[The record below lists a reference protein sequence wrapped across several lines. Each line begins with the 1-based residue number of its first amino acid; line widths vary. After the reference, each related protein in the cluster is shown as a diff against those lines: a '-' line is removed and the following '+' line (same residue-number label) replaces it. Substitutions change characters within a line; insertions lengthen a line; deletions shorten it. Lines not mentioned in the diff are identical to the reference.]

1 LLVATADRV
10 ELRGFDAVH
19 LVDGMLFEHVVVN
32 RRPLAH
38 TDGQGNDFLQNIRV
52 GP

>member
-19 LVDGMLFEHVVVN
+19 LVDGVLFEDVVVN
-32 RRPLAH
+32 GRPLVH
-38 TDGQGNDFLQNIRV
+38 SDVQGNDFLQNIGV